1 MRGGSDGGGREG
13 GSAGGMLGYHAAV
26 GERVPCIG
34 KASRS
39 TQQKVRAVI
48 EGTLGYLGLA
58 HLPRSL
64 PPPPVPPPPIDCRC
78 TRTSTPAPRR
88 DLLFL
93 IPYKSVTLFL
103 TVYHRSAH
111 IGTHVLHSLGH
122 VRPAGLPVGSH
133 AGAGAAPLRQ
143 RRPATTR

>member
-1 MRGGSDGGGREG
+1 MRGGSDGGGG
-13 GSAGGMLGYHAAV
+13 GGGRAGGMLGYHAAV

-64 PPPPVPPPPIDCRC
+64 PPPPVPPPPLHANQH
-78 TRTSTPAPRR
+78 SSAPPRPP
-88 DLLFL
+88 LFN
-93 IPYKSVTLFL
+93 
-103 TVYHRSAH
+103 
-111 IGTHVLHSLGH
+111 
-122 VRPAGLPVGSH
+122 PVQECDSFSNCV
-133 AGAGAAPLRQ
+133 P
-143 RRPATTR
+143 